1 MLISGNWQII
11 RESYRRLAQHG
22 RDAIST
28 FASDR
33 DALEAF
39 RDNLMKVISN
49 SYEFEVN
56 KDTFK
61 LIEKR
66 EGFSNYVESM
76 GLPYYYNTADSM
88 SPFMTI
94 ADNFFV
100 TIINMNGGTD
110 LVREIYDLMGR
121 IIALSNPNESEGEGN
136 EGMVSYYKNFKSRD
150 RNGKIRKTKSKFAR
164 VVNTIFPGL
173 PEAYVDALNDV
184 WKDSYGSF
192 DSSSFHFH
200 EGRTSSHFCAAY
212 ENENTGPYSNITT
225 TVFTKSIA
233 NSCMQYNRDDDDAW
247 TSEARYSGMHCV
259 EAYATSP
266 KTGERYFEI
275 LYLTDSDDPFD
286 DEAQVY
292 ARTLFSRVPET
303 GHIEWGPIYVC
314 SNIYKELMLKRMR
327 EMAEEAGS
335 LDILEETIR
344 KIDTK
349 DYNPF
354 THVWHGALLRA
365 IDTDG
370 YHMNA
375 DDYINS
381 DNDDDQSKTIVS
393 PYIDVGPKAG
403 FPVIGKDGMLYV
415 GVLGSEEDRQND
427 DRFIDSR
434 MVRLNEDSTA
444 STFSM
449 EHHQGVNY
457 LPYVETKVR
466 CEVCGNSVTKS
477 STKRIDI
484 HMNGVMHINVTACE
498 SCLSEKITVLMDLG
512 HYVLREDMKDEI
524 NVLVTS
530 NPTGHDFISKM
541 SEYCDEET
549 LHHVSG
555 SLVHQ
560 HSVSLRDV
568 VFSYSSLESAKSE
581 LSPDYKDMVR
591 VDDVHSATFK
601 FENSIYVPRNKVVEL
616 EDRSYWVHDSRLAL
630 DLETL
635 KLRRNCYDGGHALL
649 CTDHARNGR
658 YVSVRV
664 PAHQAVDRFD
674 REYQDYVRDNRVR
687 YHLSVRKFLMAIGI
701 DYSVPKVVRTKEEL
715 DACIEKH
722 MVLDRSNTAKFYVVK
737 GNEFIPSGISVVVD
751 MHSSC
756 VQINSSFNTYPVWM
770 HGARDGDRFVNIRSH
785 VADILGDDFELV
797 YLPTD
802 RPINETLSSYKKEND
817 IENLIIMDREVFRN
831 YYGENL
837 IRYESSFPMNDS
849 NFMETRYS
857 DGTMPLL

>member
-1 MLISGNWQII
+1 MLISGNWQTI

-22 RDAIST
+22 RDAISA
-28 FASDR
+28 FASDK
-33 DALEAF
+33 DALEKF
-39 RDNLMKVISN
+39 RDNLIKVISN
-49 SYEFEVN
+49 SYEFETN

-61 LIEKR
+61 LIENR
-66 EGFSNYVESM
+66 EAFSRHVEDM
-76 GLPYYYNTADSM
+76 ELPYYYNTADSM

-94 ADNFFV
+94 PDNFFV
-100 TIINMNGGTD
+100 TVINMNGGSD

-121 IIALSNPNESEGEGN
+121 VIALSNPNESEGEGN

-247 TSEARYSGMHCV
+247 TSEARYSGIHCV

-292 ARTLFSRVPET
+292 ARTIFSRVPET

-335 LDILEETIR
+335 LNILEETIR

-365 IDTDG
+365 IDTNG
-370 YHMNA
+370 YHMGV

-381 DNDDDQSKTIVS
+381 DNDDEESRTIVS
-393 PYIDVGPKAG
+393 PYIDVGSKAG

-427 DRFIDSR
+427 YRFINSR
-434 MVRLNEDSTA
+434 TVRLNEDSTA

-457 LPYVETKVR
+457 LPYVETKIK
-466 CEVCGNSVTKS
+466 CAVCDGSVSKS
-477 STKRIDI
+477 STKSIDI
-484 HMNGVMHINVTACE
+484 LMDGTMHDTVPVCE
-498 SCLSEKITVLMDLG
+498 SCLSEKTTMLEDSGYYI
-512 HYVLREDMKDEI
+512 LRDEMKEEVSI
-524 NVLVTS
+524 LVVS
-530 NPTGHDFISKM
+530 NPTGHDLIRKL
-541 SEYCDEET
+541 SEHCDNEAV
-549 LHHVSG
+549 HHVSG
-555 SLVHQ
+555 SLAHQ
-560 HSVSLRDV
+560 YSIRLNESV
-568 VFSYSSLESAKSE
+568 FTYSSLESAKSYLPPE
-581 LSPDYKDMVR
+581 YTDMVR
-591 VDDVHSATFK
+591 VDDIHSENFK
-601 FENSIYVPRNKVVEL
+601 FDQPTYIPRQKVVEL
-616 EDRSYWVHDSRLAL
+616 EDRPYWVHDSRLAL

-635 KLRRNCYDGGHALL
+635 RLRRVDYGGYSLL
-649 CTDHARNGR
+649 HTDRVLNGR

-664 PAHQAVDRFD
+664 PAYQAADRFYQ
-674 REYQDYVRDNRVR
+674 EYQDYVHNNRVR
-687 YHLSVRKFLMAIGI
+687 YHVTMRKLLTAVGI
-701 DYSVPKVVRTKEEL
+701 DYSIPKVVRSKEEL
-715 DACIEKH
+715 DTCMEKH
-722 MVLDRSNTAKFYVVK
+722 ILLDRSNTAKFYVAK

-756 VQINSSFNTYPVWM
+756 VQINSSFNSYPSWM
-770 HGARDGDRFVNIRSH
+770 HGTRYGDGLINIRSH
-785 VADILGDDFELV
+785 IADILGDDFELV

-817 IENLIIMDREVFRN
+817 IENLTIMDRADFRD
-831 YYGENL
+831 YYGESM
-837 IRYESSFPMNDS
+837 IRYESSFPMDDT

-857 DGTMPLL
+857 DGTLPLL